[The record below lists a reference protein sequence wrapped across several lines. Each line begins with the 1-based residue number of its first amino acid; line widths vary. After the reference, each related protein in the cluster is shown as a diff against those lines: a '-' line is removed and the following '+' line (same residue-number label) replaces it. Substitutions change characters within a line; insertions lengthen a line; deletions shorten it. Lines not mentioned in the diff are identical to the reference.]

1 MVASESLGFN
11 SAAFNSCSIPVYS
24 LFNVT
29 RIIPMYYFFLIQ
41 EMPHLAC
48 NKKENMHTYVHI
60 RTCILGY
67 MCLYVSICLTL
78 PQKKQNS
85 KDGCEALLSVLWEQA
100 GRRLHNLIAWHV
112 WSLLRCRLCPLCN
125 RVCTGS

>member
-29 RIIPMYYFFLIQ
+29 RIIPTYYFFLIQ
-41 EMPHLAC
+41 ELPHLAC

-60 RTCILGY
+60 TEHTHMHIGV
-67 MCLYVSICLTL
+67 YVSLCVYMSDFAPEEAEQQRRVRGFVVCLVGT
-78 PQKKQNS
+78 S
-85 KDGCEALLSVLWEQA
+85 WEAVA
-100 GRRLHNLIAWHV
+100 
-112 WSLLRCRLCPLCN
+112 
-125 RVCTGS
+125 